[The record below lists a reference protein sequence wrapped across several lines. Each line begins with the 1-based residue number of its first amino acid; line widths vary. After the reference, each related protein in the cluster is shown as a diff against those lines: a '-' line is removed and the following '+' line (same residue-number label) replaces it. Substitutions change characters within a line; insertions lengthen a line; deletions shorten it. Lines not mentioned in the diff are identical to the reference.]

1 MKKKIALFA
10 NNWNSDNLMTF
21 LEGFQK
27 ALPKNYADVFM
38 FLASN
43 TYGRSEVYNK
53 SECAIHFL
61 PDLTSFDAAIVF
73 SQGLNSNEVRDKIYE
88 KCREAR
94 IPTVCIGDKAP
105 DFYGVLVD
113 NKTGM
118 MELCHHLY
126 DVHHMRT
133 AKFFA
138 GAKENDDSNLRLEC
152 LKEFMEKKKLP
163 FSDDDVL
170 YTNWEIRST
179 MNYITGLYNKKESL
193 PDAFI
198 LANDF
203 LSVAA
208 CLGIEKNGFNVPKD
222 IAITGF
228 DNVRSGRTFYPS
240 ISTVEQ
246 RFDIQGEKC
255 VDVLLKIF
263 DGEEAPRETYV
274 ESKFLPGESCGC
286 ESPRNE
292 DNVRRM
298 FCHELIS
305 RNMEDNARAGMLAI
319 IRNAF
324 AESTRFSMIPAKLQS
339 VFYSAHDENLDT
351 IHIMIDPLFENIILK
366 ETVENKEYAFPDN
379 FQVLVS
385 KEKGEL
391 TNVRKI
397 KRPEIVPGYKG
408 EGENNIYV
416 FMPLHLDSYV
426 CGYVVM
432 GGMEM
437 TLRSWLFFDYAAN
450 LNRSI
455 KEFKTTIQLAALND
469 KLSELMQ
476 TDALTSL
483 KNRTAYENAKIMLK
497 NHYLSGDGTKFA
509 IVVFDLNNLKRVND
523 ELGHS
528 AGDVYIK
535 NSSELICH
543 TFKHSPVYRVGGDEF
558 VAILKNSDYLIKEE
572 LLYNFRKDVE
582 KKSSEDIPVMDRVSV
597 ASGMADSEEIIDED
611 IESIFRIADERMYE
625 NKRLMKAERAF

>member
-88 KCREAR
+88 KCREAH

-339 VFYSAHDENLDT
+339 VFYSAHDENIDT
-351 IHIMIDPLFENIILK
+351 IHIMIDPLFEKIILK
-366 ETVENKEYAFPDN
+366 ETVENTEYAFPDN

-432 GGMEM
+432 RGMEM

-483 KNRTAYENAKIMLK
+483 KNRTAYENAKTMLK

-523 ELGHS
+523 ELGHG

>member
-10 NNWNSDNLMTF
+10 NNWNADNIMSF
-21 LEGFQK
+21 LEGVKK
-27 ALPKNYADVFM
+27 ALPKDYADIFM
-38 FLASN
+38 FLACN
-43 TYGRSEVYNK
+43 TYGRGEVYNK

-61 PDLTSFDAAIVF
+61 PDLSSFDAAIIF
-73 SQGLNSNEVRDKIYE
+73 SQGLNSNEVRDKIYD
-88 KCREAR
+88 KCREAQ
-94 IPTVCIGDKAP
+94 IPTVCIGDKNP
-105 DFYGVLVD
+105 EFYGVLVN

-118 MELCHHLY
+118 IELCHHLY
-126 DVHHMRT
+126 DAHHMRT

-152 LKEFMEKKKLP
+152 IREFMKEKNLP
-163 FSDDDVL
+163 FEDSDVL

-179 MNYITGLYNKKESL
+179 MNYITGLYSEKDSL

-203 LSVAA
+203 LAVAA
-208 CLGIEKNGFNVPKD
+208 CLGIEKNGLKVPDD
-222 IAITGF
+222 ISITGF

-255 VDVLLKIF
+255 VEVLMKVF
-263 DGEEAPRETYV
+263 NNEEAPKVTYV

-286 ESPRNE
+286 VSPRNE
-292 DNVRRM
+292 DDIRRG

-305 RNMEDNARAGMLAI
+305 KNMEDNARAGMLAN

-324 AESTRFSMIPAKLQS
+324 AESNRFSMVPAKLQS
-339 VFYSAHDENLDT
+339 VFYSVQDENLDT
-351 IHIMIDPLFENIILK
+351 IQIMIDPLFENIILK
-366 ETVENKEYAFPDN
+366 ETSENEEYSFADI

-385 KEKGEL
+385 KENGEQ

-397 KRPEIVPGYKG
+397 RRSDLIPGYTG
-408 EGENNIYV
+408 EGENGIYV
-416 FMPLHLDSYV
+416 FMPLHLESYD
-426 CGYVVM
+426 CGYMVM
-432 GGMEM
+432 KGTDM

-455 KEFKTTIQLAALND
+455 GEFKTTIQMAALND

-483 KNRTAYENAKIMLK
+483 KNRTAFENAKAMLK

-509 IVVFDLNNLKRVND
+509 VVLFDLNNLKKVND
-523 ELGHS
+523 ELGHG

-558 VAILKNSDYLIKEE
+558 VAIVKNTDYLIKEE
-572 LLYNFRKDVE
+572 LLYKFRKEVE
-582 KKSSEDIPVMDRVSV
+582 KRSVEEVPLMNRVSV
-597 ASGMADSEEIIDED
+597 ASGMADCEEIENDD
-611 IESIFRIADERMYE
+611 IESVFRIADERMYE
-625 NKRLMKAERAF
+625 NKRMMKAERGR

>member
-21 LEGFQK
+21 LDGARK
-27 ALPKNYADVFM
+27 TLPKNYADIFI
-38 FLASN
+38 FLAAN

-61 PDLTSFDAAIVF
+61 PDLNSFDAAIIF
-73 SQGLNSNEVRDKIYE
+73 SQGLNSNEVRDKIYDR
-88 KCREAR
+88 CREAK
-94 IPTVCIGDKAP
+94 IPTVCIGDKDP

-118 MELCHHLY
+118 MELCNHLY

-133 AKFFA
+133 VKFFA

-152 LKEFMEKKKLP
+152 LREFAEKKKIP
-163 FSDDDVL
+163 FSDADVL

-193 PDAFI
+193 PDAFV

-203 LSVAA
+203 LAVAS
-208 CLGIEKNGFNVPKD
+208 CLGIEKNGFKVPND
-222 IAITGF
+222 ISVTGF

-255 VDVLLKIF
+255 IEVLLKVF

-286 ESPRNE
+286 VSPRNE
-292 DNVRRM
+292 DDIRRG

-305 RNMEDNARAGMLAI
+305 RNMEDNARAGMLAV

-324 AESTRFSMIPAKLQS
+324 AESSRFSMVPAKLQS
-339 VFYSAHDENLDT
+339 VFYSVQDENLDT

-366 ETVENKEYAFPDN
+366 ETPDNEEFTFADN

-385 KEKGEL
+385 KERGEQ

-397 KRPEIVPGYKG
+397 KRPDLVPGYTG

-416 FMPLHLDSYV
+416 LMPLHLESYV
-426 CGYVVM
+426 CGYMVM
-432 GGMEM
+432 RGIDM
-437 TLRSWLFFDYAAN
+437 TLRSWLFFDYEAN

-455 KEFKTTIQLAALND
+455 AEFKTTIQLAALND

-483 KNRTAYENAKIMLK
+483 KNRTAYENAKTMLK

-509 IVVFDLNNLKRVND
+509 IVMFDLNNLKKIND
-523 ELGHS
+523 ELGHG

-558 VAILKNSDYLIKEE
+558 VAIVKNSDYQIKEE
-572 LLYNFRKDVE
+572 LLYTFRKEVDNR
-582 KKSSEDIPVMDRVSV
+582 SSEDIPLMDRVSV
-597 ASGMADSEEIIDED
+597 ASGMADIEEIVED
-611 IESIFRIADERMYE
+611 DVDSVFRLADERMYE
-625 NKRLMKAERAF
+625 NKRLMKAERGK